1 MSAEG
6 PVWRVCAYSE
16 CQVAFETVTH
26 NQKYCSDDHCRLAT
40 NARIMEKYYER
51 KARRAGAERKC
62 KNPDCDVKLSR
73 YNDSWICGKC
83 ERKAGEEARQ
93 RLLRMIE

>member
-1 MSAEG
+1 
-6 PVWRVCAYSE
+6 
-16 CQVAFETVTH
+16 
-26 NQKYCSDDHCRLAT
+26 
-40 NARIMEKYYER
+40 MEKYYER